1 MVSGYL
7 GGENVGGVCVCG
19 NIPVER
25 HFCLYWNGLWKEELC
40 RVFMFAL
47 FKNYSVACNSSQPNA
62 KQNKVKPQTLNH
74 KNDISNSVNFV
85 AYGSR
90 LGQNIKHGILFFQ
103 MEAHTKAFNVSV
115 VNVYTQILIVY
126 I

>member
-1 MVSGYL
+1 
-7 GGENVGGVCVCG
+7 
-19 NIPVER
+19 
-25 HFCLYWNGLWKEELC
+25 
-40 RVFMFAL
+40 MFAL
-47 FKNYSVACNSSQPNA
+47 IKNYSVARNSSQPNA

-74 KNDISNSVNFV
+74 KNDISDSVNFV

-115 VNVYTQILIVY
+115 INVYTQILIVY
-126 I
+126 IFNIKLCCLKTTAHYNLHFELDEMKYGLILSNKKNKKE